1 MFGEKE
7 KRAKREEKK
16 KPNVQ
21 FVSSG
26 EKNGK
31 VKKKEIALKLL
42 VNVTTIYEED

>member
-31 VKKKEIALKLL
+31 VKKEIALKLL